1 MHNYTSMTKT
11 YLVEE
16 LFQDIPDDPENV
28 LMTIPPEICEQANL
42 QPGDTVHI
50 EVKNGSMIITKV

>member
-1 MHNYTSMTKT
+1 MTKT

-16 LFQDIPDDPENV
+16 IFQDIPDDPKNV

-42 QPGDTVHI
+42 KEGDSVHI
-50 EVKNGSMIITKV
+50 EAKDGALIITKI